1 MAESSWPSPNHNSR
15 SVTDAEYGHLAP
27 WASDGVFQSASD
39 VVYANSSGLQVFVR
53 SGKRGL
59 VQGHAWYSGSSD
71 VALTIAENRA
81 GSTRIDTVVLQLD
94 RSTWDV
100 RAAVRQGTAGAGAPA
115 LQRDT
120 GDTGLWEIP
129 LADVTVDS
137 GAASIASGKVYNRPL
152 LQSGGVRACNVI
164 TDVQS
169 LLAPGDIVYEASTG
183 RWIGWTSGGGTVL
196 RQDTGWTTLTPIGYW
211 KTYTSS
217 LPCVGRVLN
226 GMVTLR
232 IGVQRTTNTFTR
244 SDPDGSPVL
253 TLPSSLR
260 PASSQYGAVFF
271 SGGIGGARVEVN
283 SGSGVLS
290 FQHNDTDVA
299 VGRTAFFTITYPV
312 D

>member
-53 SGKRGL
+53 SGKRGI

-71 VALTIAENRA
+71 VALTIAENSA

-120 GDTGLWEIP
+120 GDTGLWEVP

-183 RWIGWTSGGGTVL
+183 RWIGWTSGGGTL
-196 RQDTGWTTLTPIGYW
+196 LYEDTGYSNLPIIGYW
-211 KTYTSS
+211 T
-217 LPCVGRVLN
+217 VGGFQPQIIRRN
-226 GMVTLR
+226 GWVYLR
-232 IGVQRTTNTFTR
+232 GSIQRTTNTLQST
-244 SDPDGSPVL
+244 DTNSPVG
-253 TLPSSLR
+253 TIPAGYRPTGTHNWSSVTSAMGHVRFQVAYNTGAL
-260 PASSQYGAVFF
+260 AIVDLSSD
-271 SGGIGGARVEVN
+271 I
-283 SGSGVLS
+283 
-290 FQHNDTDVA
+290 T
-299 VGRTAFFTITYPV
+299 VGRAVYLDTAWPAA
-312 D
+312 